1 VTHASPG
8 PEPPAAGTEG
18 HIVIAGTT
26 DRPALLGSPLR
37 VGRLQLRNRIVGA
50 PMERNYGTRDGRVT
64 ERYIAYLRARAAGG
78 VALLFT
84 EATYVRADGRGRV
97 FQLGAH
103 ADHVVP
109 GLRELCDA
117 VHAQGALLG
126 VELNHA
132 GRVAEPH
139 VSGFQPVAPTPVPYA
154 GRMPRELSTGET
166 AGIVHAFAAAARRCV
181 DAGADVVGLHAAH
194 GYLIHQF
201 LSPRTNQRTDRYA
214 DPVQFVNE
222 VIVAV
227 RDAVPGV
234 PLVLRLSAMEGVP
247 GGLDA
252 AATLDVAARMR
263 LDLIDVI
270 DISAGCYEAG
280 QWIVQP
286 GEFPPGVLAPY
297 AAPYRRFGRLVA
309 VAGRIATGDAAE
321 TVLADGSADLV
332 SIGRALHADPDW
344 ARTVLDGGD
353 PRPCIACNQ
362 GCIDVVHTQRPIWC
376 VVNPATSR
384 EAELLPPPVPRRRVL
399 VIGAGPAGLEASRSA
414 AARGHEVTLL
424 EAAPVIG
431 GQFRL
436 TAGLPSRPEF
446 GRLTAWYGSELTRAG
461 VDVRRSTPAG
471 PAVVAGIAPEAVI
484 VATGGIDALPAVPG
498 IDLPRVAGVRAWLAR
513 NGPGHDGATVTVWGA
528 DRAGLAVAD
537 ALGNAGVRV
546 LLIGAQQE
554 IAPEAGRREKILAVP
569 RLIANPAVR
578 ILLGTTLERIEP
590 DRVLVGRDGT
600 REWIDVSGPLLVSQG
615 TVPAPVVIGSGHW
628 QRFTVGEAGVGA
640 SAGAAIAQGAAAAQA
655 IR

>member
-8 PEPPAAGTEG
+8 PEPPPAAGTEG

-270 DISAGCYEAG
+270 DIQPVATRPVSGSSSRVSSRPVCWRRTPHRTGGSAGWWRSRAAS
-280 QWIVQP
+280 
-286 GEFPPGVLAPY
+286 PP
-297 AAPYRRFGRLVA
+297 
-309 VAGRIATGDAAE
+309 AT
-321 TVLADGSADLV
+321 
-332 SIGRALHADPDW
+332 P
-344 ARTVLDGGD
+344 
-353 PRPCIACNQ
+353 PRPCSPT
-362 GCIDVVHTQRPIWC
+362 VP
-376 VVNPATSR
+376 PTS
-384 EAELLPPPVPRRRVL
+384 
-399 VIGAGPAGLEASRSA
+399 SRSA
-414 AARGHEVTLL
+414 APCTPIRTGHAPSWTAVTPGRASPAIRDASTSCTPSGRSGAWSTRLPRGR
-424 EAAPVIG
+424 PNS
-431 GQFRL
+431 
-436 TAGLPSRPEF
+436 SRH
-446 GRLTAWYGSELTRAG
+446 
-461 VDVRRSTPAG
+461 RSPAG
-471 PAVVAGIAPEAVI
+471 AY
-484 VATGGIDALPAVPG
+484 
-498 IDLPRVAGVRAWLAR
+498 W
-513 NGPGHDGATVTVWGA
+513 
-528 DRAGLAVAD
+528 
-537 ALGNAGVRV
+537 
-546 LLIGAQQE
+546 
-554 IAPEAGRREKILAVP
+554 
-569 RLIANPAVR
+569 
-578 ILLGTTLERIEP
+578 
-590 DRVLVGRDGT
+590 
-600 REWIDVSGPLLVSQG
+600 
-615 TVPAPVVIGSGHW
+615 
-628 QRFTVGEAGVGA
+628 
-640 SAGAAIAQGAAAAQA
+640 
-655 IR
+655 

>member
-1 VTHASPG
+1 MN
-8 PEPPAAGTEG
+8 
-18 HIVIAGTT
+18 
-26 DRPALLGSPLR
+26 RPTLLGSPLR
-37 VGRLQLRNRIVGA
+37 VGRLLLRNRIVAA

-64 ERYIAYLRARAAGG
+64 ERYLAYLRVRAAGG

-103 ADHVVP
+103 ADHVVA
-109 GLRELCDA
+109 GLRQLCDA
-117 VHAQGALLG
+117 VHAEGALLG

-139 VSGFQPVAPTPVPYA
+139 VSGFQPVAPSPVPYA
-154 GRMPRELSTGET
+154 GRTPRELSTGET
-166 AGIVHAFAAAARRCV
+166 AQIVHAFAAAARRCV

-201 LSPRTNQRTDRYA
+201 LSPRTNHRTDRYA
-214 DPVQFVNE
+214 DPVRFVNE

-227 RDAVPGV
+227 HDAVPDV

-247 GGLDA
+247 DGLDA
-252 AATLDVAARMR
+252 EATLDAAARMR

-270 DISAGCYEAG
+270 DVSAGSYEAG
-280 QWIVQP
+280 EWIVQP
-286 GEFPPGVLAPY
+286 GEFPRGVLAPY

-309 VAGRIATGDAAE
+309 VAGRISTGAAAE
-321 TVLADGSADLV
+321 AVLADGAADLV

-344 ARTVLDGGD
+344 ARTVLHGGA

-384 EAELLPPPVPRRRVL
+384 EAEPAPPPAAARRRVL
-399 VIGAGPAGLEASRSA
+399 VIGAGPAGLEASLTA

-424 EAAPVIG
+424 EAAPVAG

-436 TAGLPSRPEF
+436 AAGLPSRPEF
-446 GRLTAWYGSELTRAG
+446 GRLTDWYRSELARAG
-461 VDVRRSTPAG
+461 VDVRLSTPAD
-471 PAVVAGIAPEAVI
+471 PAVVAAIAPEAVI

-513 NGPGHDGATVTVWGA
+513 NGSGHDGATVTVWGA

-537 ALGNAGVRV
+537 ALADAGARV
-546 LLIGAQQE
+546 LLIGAQPE

-569 RLIANPAVR
+569 RLTANPAVR

-590 DRVLVGRDGT
+590 HRLLVGRDGT

-615 TVPAPVVIGSGHW
+615 TVPAPVLIGSGTW
-628 QRFTVGEAGVGA
+628 QRFTVGEAGFGA
-640 SAGAAIAQGAAAAQA
+640 SADAAIAQGAAAAQA